1 MKRITSTVVASVNMK
16 PNTLIIL
23 EDTLSHSMK
32 DCFINVLNVFTKQ
45 RISITLKFMLTEHE
59 VLFHYCDQC
68 DYAEKEG
75 RLMKKHIAVIHEG
88 KT

>member
-32 DCFINVLNVFTKQ
+32 DCFIFTKQ

-68 DYAEKEG
+68 DYAEKES